1 MDKETAD
8 DLTEE
13 PKQFVNIAVTKYTN
27 HSQIVNVI
35 QDPNGEHWMKIDVDG
50 DGDDDI
56 AVANEDLERTKVSRC
71 INE

>member
-27 HSQIVNVI
+27 NQIVSI
-35 QDPNGEHWMKIDVDG
+35 QDPNGNTG
-50 DGDDDI
+50 
-56 AVANEDLERTKVSRC
+56 
-71 INE
+71 